1 MNKATLAAFIA
12 SHICHDVI
20 ASSVGI
26 NYGLEMLTDDSLG
39 MAPANATSLMGD
51 SVHALVTKLQFMRAT
66 LGTPSQS
73 DAFGDMNEGKALLA
87 DYIKLT
93 KVDLNWSAAML
104 DLTGRERAM
113 VLNLCALSSMVLMTG
128 GTLSVVLE
136 DGMAGGW
143 LVTCHAEGQRLRV
156 RDDIE
161 AVLTGVEPEQ
171 GWSAKN
177 VVSYYTRLLMDET
190 GARLNY
196 RLEPQA
202 LHLSLNVPARQT
214 AG

>member
-12 SHICHDVI
+12 SHVCHDAI

-26 NYGLEMLTDDSLG
+26 NYGLEMMTDDSLG
-39 MAPANATSLMGD
+39 LAPANAASLMND
-51 SVHALVTKLQFMRAT
+51 SVHALMTKLQFMRAT

-73 DAFGDMNEGKALLA
+73 DAFGDLNEGKTLLT

-93 KVDLNWSAAML
+93 KVNLVWTAAAL

-113 VLNLCALSSMVLMTG
+113 VLNLSALSSMVLMTG

-136 DGMAGGW
+136 AGPTGGFV
-143 LVTCHAEGQRLRV
+143 LTCHAEGPRLRV

-161 AVLTGVEPEQ
+161 AVLTGEAPEV

-177 VVSYYTRLLMDET
+177 VVSYYTRMLMAET
-190 GARLNY
+190 DARLSY
-196 RLEPQA
+196 RIEPQA
-202 LHLSLNVPARQT
+202 LHVSLNVPSRAET
-214 AG
+214 